1 MSWKKSFLEIC
12 KIMGI
17 LLMNCSGATVGMA
30 GVRGDDVV
38 LMFIGSI
45 MWAIGLV
52 LMINYGHGDLRGRKN
67 VNNS

>member
-17 LLMNCSGATVGMA
+17 LIMNSSGACVGLY
-30 GVRGDDVV
+30 GLKENNVV

-45 MWAIGLV
+45 MWATGLV
-52 LMINYGHGDLRGRKN
+52 LMINYGHGDLRGRKK
-67 VNNS
+67 